1 VVTHFRARPRVAP
14 PSRPL
19 RTLTHALRVLVV
31 GVVVALL
38 AACATTGADEQSRS
52 AGQEGYVGVKGNVT
66 QIPPAER
73 KPLPPVSGTSLDGR
87 AVSTADYRDKVVVL
101 NVWGSWCPP
110 CREEAPALQAASVQ
124 TADVAQFVGITTK
137 DADPAQ
143 PRAFVRVNKIT
154 YPSIFDPTGSTLLT
168 FAGTLPPSAI
178 PSTLIVDQQG
188 RLAVRV
194 LGPIS
199 ELTLVSMV
207 DDVAA
212 GK

>member
-1 VVTHFRARPRVAP
+1 VV
-14 PSRPL
+14 L
-19 RTLTHALRVLVV
+19 
-31 GVVVALL
+31 GLL
-38 AACATTGADEQSRS
+38 AGCAATGADEQTRS

-66 QIPPAER
+66 QIAPADR
-73 KPLPPVSGTSLDGR
+73 RPLPAVSGPSLDGR
-87 AVSTADYRDKVVVL
+87 RVSTADYRDKVVVL

-143 PRAFVRVNKIT
+143 PRAFVRVNKIS

-178 PSTLIVDQQG
+178 PSTLIVDRQG
-188 RLAVRV
+188 RLAARV

-199 ELTLVSMV
+199 ERTLVSMV

>member
-1 VVTHFRARPRVAP
+1 MPTR
-14 PSRPL
+14 SRSV
-19 RTLTHALRVLVV
+19 RTLTSGLRVLVV
-31 GVVVALL
+31 GVVVAVS
-38 AACATTGADEQSRS
+38 AGCTTTGADEPARS

-66 QIPPAER
+66 QIPPGQR
-73 KPLPPVSGTSLDGR
+73 QPLPTVSGTSLDGR
-87 AVSTADYRDKVVVL
+87 PVSTADYRDKVLVL

-110 CREEAPALQAASVQ
+110 CREEAPALQRASVK
-124 TADVAQFVGITTK
+124 TADVAQFIGITTK

-143 PRAFVRVNKIT
+143 PRAFVRVNEIT
-154 YPSIFDPTGSTLLT
+154 YPSIFDPTGKTLLT

-188 RLAVRV
+188 RLAARV

-199 ELTLVSMV
+199 ELSLVDMV

>member
-1 VVTHFRARPRVAP
+1 
-14 PSRPL
+14 
-19 RTLTHALRVLVV
+19 
-31 GVVVALL
+31 
-38 AACATTGADEQSRS
+38 
-52 AGQEGYVGVKGNVT
+52 
-66 QIPPAER
+66 
-73 KPLPPVSGTSLDGR
+73 
-87 AVSTADYRDKVVVL
+87 VVL

-110 CREEAPALQAASVQ
+110 CREEAPALQAASVK

-143 PRAFVRVNKIT
+143 PRAFVRVNKIS
-154 YPSIFDPTGSTLLT
+154 YPSIFDPTGTTLLT

-178 PSTLIVDQQG
+178 PSTLIVDRQG
-188 RLAVRV
+188 RLAARV

-199 ELTLVSMV
+199 ERTLVSMV